1 MKISGLLFSGVI
13 FALLLSSGNALA
25 LDLVQS
31 YELARKA
38 DPVFLGASEKYQADK
53 LVLRQADSALLPT
66 ISGTAGVTR
75 YQTSGPSGDFDAQG
89 YTLTLTQP
97 ILNFGVF
104 AGIGQARAEVR
115 RAEAEY
121 SAAQQNLMLRVSQVY
136 LGALAA
142 QDGVELA
149 QAERDAISQQLEVAE
164 GRLSAGLGTITE
176 VHDAR
181 ARFQFAEASLLD
193 AKNKLSDS
201 LEALSELTGSTSE
214 SLKALKSEI
223 PTVRPQPENQEQWVD
238 TAEKQNLSIL
248 ASQATYDASRKQV
261 QLQRSGHFPS
271 LSLFGRISDTESSP
285 AMPTTDGRND
295 SVGIQLTVPIFQG
308 GYVNA
313 STSQAAHLREAAR
326 QQLEASRR
334 NTRRLTRNAYAGVVT
349 GIERVAALKQSVIAG
364 ESALTAKQT
373 GFEAGINTNLDV
385 LNAQRDLFIAK
396 RDYAQTRYTY
406 ILDLLRLKQAAGQL
420 NEKDLQEVNGWLQ

>member
-1 MKISGLLFSGVI
+1 MKLPGLRTSGVI
-13 FALLLSSGNALA
+13 LTLLLGSANAYA

-31 YELARKA
+31 YQLAQKA

-66 ISGTAGVTR
+66 ISGTAAATR
-75 YQTSGPSGDFDAQG
+75 YHTSSADIDSTG
-89 YTLTLTQP
+89 YTLSITQP

-121 SAAQQNLMLRVSQVY
+121 SAAQQDLMLRVAQAY

-142 QDGVELA
+142 QDNVELA
-149 QAERDAISQQLEVAE
+149 QAERSAISQQLEVAE

-181 ARFQFAEASLLD
+181 ARFQLAEANSLAAQDQLR
-193 AKNKLSDS
+193 DS
-201 LEALSELTGSTSE
+201 LEALGELTGNTTD
-214 SLKALKSEI
+214 SLKSLKTEI

-261 QLQRSGHFPS
+261 QVQRSGHFPS
-271 LSLFGRISDTESSP
+271 VSLFGRMSDTESSP

-308 GYVNA
+308 GYVSA
-313 STSQAAHLREAAR
+313 STSQAKHLREAAR

-334 NTRRLTRNAYAGVVT
+334 NTRRQTRAAYAGVLS
-349 GIERVAALKQSVIAG
+349 GIKRVEALKQAVVAG

-385 LNAQRDLFIAK
+385 LNAQRDLYAAK

-406 ILDLLRLKQAAGQL
+406 ILDLLSLKQAAGQL

>member
-1 MKISGLLFSGVI
+1 MKPSAWRFSGAI
-13 FALLLSSGNALA
+13 LALLLCSGNAHA

-31 YELARKA
+31 YDLAKQA
-38 DPVFLGASEKYQADK
+38 DPIFLGATEKYQADK

-66 ISGTAGVTR
+66 ISGSAGITR
-75 YQTSGPSGDFDAQG
+75 YQTPSADFDAQG
-89 YTLTLTQP
+89 YTLSITQP

-121 SAAQQNLMLRVSQVY
+121 SAAQQDLMLRVSQAY

-142 QDGVELA
+142 QDNVELA
-149 QAERDAISQQLEVAE
+149 QAERSAISQQLEVAE

-181 ARFQFAEASLLD
+181 ARFQLAEANALAAQDQLR
-193 AKNKLSDS
+193 DS
-201 LEALSELTGSTSE
+201 LEALGELTGQENE
-214 SLKALKSEI
+214 SLKALKAEI
-223 PTVRPQPENQEQWVD
+223 PTVRPQPEIQEQWVD

-248 ASQATYDASRKQV
+248 ASQAAYDASRKQV
-261 QLQRSGHFPS
+261 QIQRSGHLPS

-285 AMPTTDGRND
+285 SMPTTDGRND

-308 GYVNA
+308 GYVSA
-313 STSQAAHLREAAR
+313 STAQAKHLREAAR

-334 NTRRLTRNAYAGVVT
+334 GTKRLTRSSYAGVIS
-349 GIERVAALKQSVIAG
+349 GIKRRSKRVSRPG
-364 ESALTAKQT
+364 STPTSTCLTH
-373 GFEAGINTNLDV
+373 
-385 LNAQRDLFIAK
+385 NATC
-396 RDYAQTRYTY
+396 TRPNATTHKHATRTFL
-406 ILDLLRLKQAAGQL
+406 IC
-420 NEKDLQEVNGWLQ
+420 

>member
-1 MKISGLLFSGVI
+1 MKFSGFRISGVI
-13 FALLLSSGNALA
+13 LALLLASGNAQA

-31 YELARKA
+31 YNLAKQA

-66 ISGTAGVTR
+66 ISGTADATR
-75 YQTSGPSGDFDAQG
+75 YQTPSAIDSKG
-89 YTLTLTQP
+89 YTLSITQP
-97 ILNFGVF
+97 LLNFGVF

-121 SAAQQNLMLRVSQVY
+121 SAAQQDLMLRVAQAY

-201 LEALSELTGSTSE
+201 LEALSELTGSMSE
-214 SLKALKSEI
+214 TLKTLKSEI
-223 PTVRPQPENQEQWVD
+223 PTVHPQPENQEQWVD

-248 ASQATYDASRKQV
+248 ASQAAYDASRKQV
-261 QLQRSGHFPS
+261 QIQRSGHFPS
-271 LSLFGRISDTESSP
+271 LSLFGRISDNESSP
-285 AMPTTDGRND
+285 TQPADGRND

-308 GYVNA
+308 GYVSA
-313 STSQAAHLREAAR
+313 STSQARHLREAAR

-334 NTRRLTRNAYAGVVT
+334 GTRRLTRNAYAGVVT

-396 RDYAQTRYTY
+396 RDYAQSRYTY

>member
-1 MKISGLLFSGVI
+1 MLLASGTNANAIDLL
-13 FALLLSSGNALA
+13 
-25 LDLVQS
+25 QS
-31 YELARKA
+31 YDLAKQA
-38 DPVFLGASEKYQADK
+38 DPVFLGATEKYHADK
-53 LVLRQADSALLPT
+53 LVLRQADSTILPT
-66 ISGTAGVTR
+66 ISGTAAATR
-75 YQTSGPSGDFDAQG
+75 YQTSSGNVDTKG
-89 YTLTLTQP
+89 YTLSITQP
-97 ILNFGVF
+97 LLNFGIF

-121 SAAQQNLMLRVSQVY
+121 TAAQQDLMLQVSQAY
-136 LGALAA
+136 LGALGA
-142 QDGVELA
+142 QDNVELA
-149 QAERDAISQQLEVAE
+149 QAERSAISQQLDVAE

-181 ARFQFAEASLLD
+181 ARFELAEANALAAQDQLR
-193 AKNKLSDS
+193 DS
-201 LEALSELTGSTSE
+201 LEALGELTGEDNE
-214 SLKALKSEI
+214 SLKTLKTEI
-223 PTVRPQPENQEQWVD
+223 PTVRPQPEDQEQWVD
-238 TAEKQNLSIL
+238 TAEKQNLTIL

-261 QLQRSGHFPS
+261 QVQRSGHFPS
-271 LSLFGRISDTESSP
+271 LSLFGKISDSESSP

-308 GYVNA
+308 GYVSA

-334 NTRRLTRNAYAGVVT
+334 NTKRQTRSAYAGVIS
-349 GIERVAALKQSVIAG
+349 GIQRVAALKQAVVAG
-364 ESALTAKQT
+364 ESALEAKQT

-385 LNAQRDLFIAK
+385 LNAQRDLYAAK

>member
-1 MKISGLLFSGVI
+1 MQISGRRISGFI
-13 FALLLSSGNALA
+13 LALLLASGNAHA

-31 YELARKA
+31 YNLAVQA

-66 ISGTAGVTR
+66 ISGSADIAR
-75 YQTSGPSGDFDAQG
+75 YQTASTPDFNAQG
-89 YTLTLTQP
+89 YTLSITQP

-121 SAAQQNLMLRVSQVY
+121 TAAQQDLMLRVAQAY

-142 QDGVELA
+142 QDNVELA
-149 QAERDAISQQLEVAE
+149 QAERSAISQQLEVAE

-181 ARFQFAEASLLD
+181 ARFQLAEANALAAQDQLR
-193 AKNKLSDS
+193 DS
-201 LEALSELTGSTSE
+201 LEALGELTGNVGE
-214 SLKALKSEI
+214 SLKTLKSEI
-223 PTVRPQPENQEQWVD
+223 PTVRPQPENQEQWVN

-248 ASQATYDASRKQV
+248 ANQAAYDASRKQV
-261 QLQRSGHFPS
+261 QIQRSGHFPS
-271 LSLFGRISDTESSP
+271 VSLFGKISDTESDP
-285 AMPTTDGRND
+285 ALSTDGRND

-308 GYVNA
+308 GYVSA
-313 STSQAAHLREAAR
+313 STSQAKHLREAAR

-334 NTRRLTRNAYAGVVT
+334 NTKRQTRAAYAGVLS
-349 GIERVAALKQSVIAG
+349 GIKRVEALKQAVVAG

-385 LNAQRDLFIAK
+385 LNAQRDLYAAK

-420 NEKDLQEVNGWLQ
+420 NAKDLQEVNGWLQ

>member
-1 MKISGLLFSGVI
+1 MKNYTWRFPVVMLALFI
-13 FALLLSSGNALA
+13 CSGNANA

-31 YELARKA
+31 YNLAKQA
-38 DPVFLGASEKYQADK
+38 DPIFLGATEKYQADK
-53 LVLRQADSALLPT
+53 LVLRQADSTILPT
-66 ISGTAGVTR
+66 ISGSADATR
-75 YQTSGPSGDFDAQG
+75 SHTSSGDIDSHG
-89 YTLTLTQP
+89 YTLSITQP
-97 ILNFGVF
+97 LLNFGIF

-121 SAAQQNLMLRVSQVY
+121 TAAQQDLLLRVSQAY

-142 QDGVELA
+142 QDNVTLA
-149 QAERDAISQQLEVAE
+149 QAERSAISQQLEVAE

-181 ARFQFAEASLLD
+181 ARFQLAEANALAAQDQLR
-193 AKNKLSDS
+193 DS
-201 LEALSELTGSTSE
+201 LEALGELTGEDNE
-214 SLKALKSEI
+214 SLKTLKTEI

-238 TAEKQNLSIL
+238 TAEKQNLTIL
-248 ASQATYDASRKQV
+248 ATQAAYDASQKQV
-261 QLQRSGHFPS
+261 KVQRSGHYPS
-271 LSLFGRISDTESSP
+271 LSLFGRISDNESSP
-285 AMPTTDGRND
+285 ALTTDGRND
-295 SVGIQLTVPIFQG
+295 SVGIQLNVPIFQG
-308 GYVNA
+308 GYVSA

-334 NTRRLTRNAYAGVVT
+334 STKRLTRAAYAGVIS
-349 GIERVAALKQSVIAG
+349 GIQRVAALKQAVVAG
-364 ESALTAKQT
+364 ESALEAKQT

-385 LNAQRDLFIAK
+385 LNAQRDLYAAK

-420 NEKDLQEVNGWLQ
+420 NEKDLEEVNGWLQ